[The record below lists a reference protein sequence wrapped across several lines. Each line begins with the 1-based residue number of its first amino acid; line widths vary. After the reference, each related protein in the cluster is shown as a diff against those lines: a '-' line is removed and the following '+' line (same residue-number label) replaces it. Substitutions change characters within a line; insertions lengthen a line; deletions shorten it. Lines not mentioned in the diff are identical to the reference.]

1 MYYSAA
7 VPPEEATRLVKA
19 RQILTLIRKHCG
31 GRDLSEM
38 VLLDYGASTGLM
50 TAFFAEHF
58 KRVVG
63 VDVDR
68 PALDIAAQRFRNVN
82 LSFQPIDSERTTF
95 AADSFDV
102 VIANQVYNCVEN
114 QGDMFAE
121 IHRVLK
127 PGGFC
132 FLGARNKYALIESQY
147 RLPLLSMLP
156 GGVAKLYLR
165 AFRNTSTFA
174 GHRYLSHARLMKLA
188 APFKV
193 HDYTLEILRRP
204 ADFGFDSLTGIAPLA
219 RILPLEWIVGLIPNY
234 IMILERR
241 G

>member
-19 RQILTLIRKHCG
+19 RQILTLIRKHCS
-31 GRDLSEM
+31 GRDISEM

-68 PALDIAAQRFRNVN
+68 PALDIAAQRFRSAN
-82 LSFQPIDSERTTF
+82 LSFLAIDNERTTF
-95 AADSFDV
+95 EEGSFDV
-102 VIANQVYNCVEN
+102 VVANQVYNYVEN
-114 QGDMFAE
+114 QGEMFTE

-127 PGGFC
+127 PGGIC
-132 FLGARNKYALIESQY
+132 FLGARNKYAVIEPLY
-147 RLPLLSMLP
+147 GLPLLSMLP
-156 GGVAKLYLR
+156 ADLAKLYLR
-165 AFRNTSTFA
+165 VFRKTSTFV
-174 GHRYLSHARLMKLA
+174 GHRYLSHAGLMKLA

-204 ADFGFDSLTGIAPLA
+204 ADFGFDSLTVVAPLA
-219 RILPLEWIVGLIPNY
+219 RMLPLEWIVGLIPNY

-241 G
+241 A